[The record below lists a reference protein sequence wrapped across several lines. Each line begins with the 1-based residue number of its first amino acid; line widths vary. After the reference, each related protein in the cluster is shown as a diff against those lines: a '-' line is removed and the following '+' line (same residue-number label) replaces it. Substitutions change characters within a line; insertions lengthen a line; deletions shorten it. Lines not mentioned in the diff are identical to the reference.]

1 MASHPAQ
8 NLEPTSILA
17 AVAELGVGGNGA
29 FIDGEFNGGECR
41 IFKISFN
48 GQTSIAV
55 RVPHQ
60 VDDQDDIIAIVQT
73 EVRILQKLDEK
84 GFRWSPRCCGF
95 SLTFDNPIKYPFI
108 ILTWVE
114 GSPLTWDDNFPLQLL
129 RGALLDQ
136 IASIQLS
143 LITCTQENR
152 STSAATFF
160 QRRMKN
166 RSTQVREGI
175 IPGLSEED
183 CISQQALVCRVLGQ
197 DQHDTAFAV
206 EHGDIKPN
214 NIIVDENYNIK
225 CIIGS
230 VIDWGCATF
239 VPISKAAGLPRFLWS
254 SDTDPAGV
262 APSQSLLKDIRAYIA
277 YFSSQTLPMA
287 LSMPHLNNTED
298 MYFRNLCLESTSS
311 KQVHVSMARAGWK
324 LPYSELLKD
333 AEDHE

>member
-1 MASHPAQ
+1 MASYPAQ

-48 GQTSIAV
+48 NQTSIAV

-60 VDDQDDIIAIVQT
+60 VDDQDDIIAMVQI
-73 EVRILQKLDEK
+73 EVRILQKLEEK
-84 GFRWSPRCCGF
+84 GFCWSPRCCGF

-114 GSPLTWDDNFPLQLL
+114 GSPLSWDDNFPPQPL
-129 RGALLDQ
+129 RG
-136 IASIQLS
+136 
-143 LITCTQENR
+143 

-166 RSTQVREGI
+166 RSTQVREGR

-183 CISQQALVCRVLGQ
+183 CINQQDLVCQVLGQ
-197 DQHDTAFAV
+197 DQDDTAFAV
-206 EHGDIKPN
+206 EHGDIEPN
-214 NIIVDENYNIK
+214 NIIVDEDYNIK
-225 CIIGS
+225 C
-230 VIDWGCATF
+230 VIDWGFATF

-254 SDTDPAGV
+254 SDIDSAGV
-262 APSQSLLKDIRAYIA
+262 APSQSLLKDMPAYITC
-277 YFSSQTLPMA
+277 FSSQTLPMA
-287 LSMPHLNNTED
+287 LSMLHFQSTED
-298 MYFRNLCLESTSS
+298 VYLRTLCLESTSS

-324 LPYSELLKD
+324 LPYCEPLKD
-333 AEDHE
+333 TEDHE

>member
-41 IFKISFN
+41 IFKISFKD
-48 GQTSIAV
+48 QASIAV

-60 VDDQDDIIAIVQT
+60 VDDQDDIIATVQI
-73 EVRILQKLDEK
+73 EVSILQMLQEK
-84 GFRWSPRCCGF
+84 GFQWPPRCCGS

-108 ILTWVE
+108 VLTWVE
-114 GSPLTWDDNFPLQLL
+114 GSPLTWDDNFPPQPL
-129 RGALLDQ
+129 RGVLLDK
-136 IASIQLS
+136 IALIQLS
-143 LITCTQENR
+143 LIKCTLESR

-160 QRRMKN
+160 QRRVKN
-166 RSTQVREGI
+166 RSTQVREGKI
-175 IPGLSEED
+175 SGLSEED
-183 CISQQALVCRVLGQ
+183 CINQQALVCQVLGQ

-206 EHGDIKPN
+206 EHGDIRPD
-214 NIIVDENYNIK
+214 NIIVDEDYNIK
-225 CIIGS
+225 C
-230 VIDWGCATF
+230 VIDWGFATF

-262 APSQSLLKDIRAYIA
+262 APSQSLLKDIRAYITC
-277 YFSSQTLPMA
+277 FSSQTLPMA

-298 MYFRNLCLESTSS
+298 VYFRNLCLESTSS

>member
-29 FIDGEFNGGECR
+29 FIDGELNGGQCR
-41 IFKISFN
+41 IFKISCN
-48 GQTSIAV
+48 DQTSIAV
-55 RVPHQ
+55 RVPHHTN
-60 VDDQDDIIAIVQT
+60 DDDDIITMRQI
-73 EVRILQKLDEK
+73 EVRILQMLEAN
-84 GFRWSPRCCGF
+84 GFQWSPRCCGF
-95 SLTFDNPIKYPFI
+95 SLALDNPIKYPFI

-114 GSPLTWDDNFPLQLL
+114 GSPLTWDDNFPPQPR
-129 RGALLDQ
+129 RG
-136 IASIQLS
+136 
-143 LITCTQENR
+143 

-166 RSTQVREGI
+166 RSTQVREGR

-183 CISQQALVCRVLGQ
+183 CFNQQALVCQVLGQ

-225 CIIGS
+225 CSLYRS
-230 VIDWGCATF
+230 VIDWGFATF
-239 VPISKAAGLPRFLWS
+239 VPIAKAAGLPLFLWS
-254 SDTDPAGV
+254 GDTDPAGV

-277 YFSSQTLPMA
+277 CFQSHTLPMA
-287 LSMPHLNNTED
+287 LSKPHLNNTED
-298 MYFRNLCLESTSS
+298 VYFRNLCLESTSS
-311 KQVHVSMARAGWK
+311 KQVHVSMA
-324 LPYSELLKD
+324 
-333 AEDHE
+333 